1 MSPTFEYA
9 EDGPKDWRSGFVMLT
24 FDQGRML
31 MPEMI
36 MVSDEQEGEFEFRGC
51 INKV

>member
-9 EDGPKDWRSGFVMLT
+9 EDNPLDWRSGFVMLS

-31 MPEMI
+31 MPEMV
-36 MVSDEQEGEFEFRGC
+36 MVTDEQNGEYEFRGA
-51 INKV
+51 IHYV

>member
-1 MSPTFEYA
+1 MSATFEYC
-9 EDGPKDWRSGFVMLT
+9 EDSPTDWRSGFVLLS

-31 MPEMI
+31 MPELI
-36 MVSDEQEGEFEFRGC
+36 MVSDEQNGEFEFRGC

>member
-1 MSPTFEYA
+1 
-9 EDGPKDWRSGFVMLT
+9 
-24 FDQGRML
+24 

-36 MVSDEQEGEFEFRGC
+36 MVSDEQNGEFEFRGC

>member
-1 MSPTFEYA
+1 VLLSWEN
-9 EDGPKDWRSGFVMLT
+9 
-24 FDQGRML
+24 GRML

-36 MVSDEQEGEFEFRGC
+36 MVSGEDEFEFRGC

>member
-1 MSPTFEYA
+1 
-9 EDGPKDWRSGFVMLT
+9 MLS

-36 MVSDEQEGEFEFRGC
+36 MVTDEQNGEFEFRGC

>member
-1 MSPTFEYA
+1 
-9 EDGPKDWRSGFVMLT
+9 MLT

-36 MVSDEQEGEFEFRGC
+36 MVTDELEGEFEFRGC
-51 INKV
+51 INKI